1 MFLTFRM
8 TNNSE
13 GTQGSVRDVTIVT
26 TRRQSQSFS
35 GEKNIQFFMTNVD
48 RNPFNVQK
56 QTYWNKMPF

>member
-1 MFLTFRM
+1 M

-13 GTQGSVRDVTIVT
+13 RGHRDVTIVT

-35 GEKNIQFFMTNVD
+35 GAKNIEFFMTNVD
-48 RNPFNVQK
+48 RNPFKFQK